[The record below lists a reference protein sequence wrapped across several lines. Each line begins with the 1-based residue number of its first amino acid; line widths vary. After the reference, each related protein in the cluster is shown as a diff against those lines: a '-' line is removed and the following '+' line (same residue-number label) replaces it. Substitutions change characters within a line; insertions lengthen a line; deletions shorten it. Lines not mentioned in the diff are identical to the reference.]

1 MMQAAKHHLNY
12 RIVFVAFLVAGC
24 GRGPKAGAPSDTT
37 APTTLGAAAP
47 GQFSDLAPGDTAGVV
62 SMMRDVMRGIDAGTD
77 RMTMRDTTIATDTM
91 AYHYTLWLEDGVPR
105 KLIAIDSL
113 AKGGSNSEV
122 SVWFLG
128 GDVAV
133 VLAPADA
140 YAMDAGRI
148 VLWTDES
155 LVPRTDVTD
164 DLMMAR
170 QSTLIDN
177 IGGWLKIFGL
187 SLP

>member
-1 MMQAAKHHLNY
+1 VAGPDLKY
-12 RIVFVAFLVAGC
+12 RAAFLAILLIGC
-24 GRGPKAGAPSDTT
+24 GRGEKAAPDADTS
-37 APTTLGAAAP
+37 ALAAMGAAAP
-47 GQFSDLAPGDTAGVV
+47 GQFADLAPGDTAGVV
-62 SMMRDVMRGIDAGTD
+62 SMMREVMRSIDAGTAQ
-77 RMTMRDTTIATDTM
+77 MKMRDTTIATDTM

-105 KLIAIDSL
+105 KLVAIDSL
-113 AKGGSNSEV
+113 VAGGNNTEM

-155 LVPRTDVTD
+155 LVPRTDVTS
-164 DLMMAR
+164 DLMMTR
-170 QSTLIDN
+170 QAALMDEVSA
-177 IGGWLKIFGL
+177 WLQVFGL
-187 SLP
+187 TLP

>member
-1 MMQAAKHHLNY
+1 MKVAKPGLKY
-12 RIVFVAFLVAGC
+12 RIVFIAFLLIGC
-24 GRGPKAGAPSDTT
+24 GRGPKAGPAADTS

-62 SMMRDVMRGIDAGTD
+62 SMMRDVMRGIDAGAAQ
-77 RMTMRDTTIATDTM
+77 MTMRDTTIATDTM

-113 AKGGSNSEV
+113 AKGGNNTEV

-133 VLAPADA
+133 VLGPADA

-148 VLWTDES
+148 ILWTDES

-164 DLMMAR
+164 DLMMAK